1 MHMNL
6 EKKSPKGLVLPF
18 LSTLVLFSSVA
29 TAETQF
35 NQINL
40 VTDDQSVNSAKLTD
54 TKITNAWGIS
64 YSPTGP
70 FWISDNGTGV
80 STVYSVNATNTIV
93 HNLGLTVTIPG
104 DGTITGQVYN
114 KNANNAFNGNT
125 FLFVSEDGTISGWSG
140 PTDTLQAAS
149 SNNVYKGVAIG
160 DIGSDS
166 YLYAANFKADR
177 IDVIKGTT
185 TSPDITGNFIDP
197 TLPAGYAPFNIQN
210 LAGNLYVTYAEQDI
224 TKHDEIDGLGKG
236 YVDEFDLHGNL
247 ITRVASEGTLDAPWG
262 LAIAPSSFGDYKGD
276 LLVGNFGDGK
286 INAYNPLTFAF
297 IGQLLDSNGQP
308 LSIQGLWGLSVGNG
322 GSAGSTQSL
331 YFTAGSNGES
341 NGLFGAITPVPV
353 PSTIWLFGSAL
364 MSALCVRKGQ
374 CG

>member
-1 MHMNL
+1 M
-6 EKKSPKGLVLPF
+6 
-18 LSTLVLFSSVA
+18 
-29 TAETQF
+29 
-35 NQINL
+35 
-40 VTDDQSVNSAKLTD
+40 
-54 TKITNAWGIS
+54 
-64 YSPTGP
+64 
-70 FWISDNGTGV
+70 
-80 STVYSVNATNTIV
+80 
-93 HNLGLTVTIPG
+93 
-104 DGTITGQVYN
+104 
-114 KNANNAFNGNT
+114 
-125 FLFVSEDGTISGWSG
+125 
-140 PTDTLQAAS
+140 
-149 SNNVYKGVAIG
+149 
-160 DIGSDS
+160 
-166 YLYAANFKADR
+166 
-177 IDVIKGTT
+177 
-185 TSPDITGNFIDP
+185 
-197 TLPAGYAPFNIQN
+197 
-210 LAGNLYVTYAEQDI
+210 YVTYAEQDI